1 MRHPLFSLLG
11 GLALVTFVAGC
22 AGPEQKLGRG
32 MSNTMEIFRGGE
44 MRRSI
49 EHATIFEYPEAGYTT
64 GVVRGVNRTLAR
76 TGLGL
81 WEMLT
86 FPFPNQSNPSAY
98 NPIGT
103 RYVAANPVYPDSYR
117 PGILGGDSTLE
128 TDSNVGMSGGDV
140 APFIPGSR
148 FSIFGN

>member
-1 MRHPLFSLLG
+1 MRHSLFSLLG
-11 GLALVTFVAGC
+11 CVALAGFVVGC

-32 MSNTMEIFRGGE
+32 LSNSMEIFRGGE

-49 EHATIFEYPEAGYTT
+49 EQTTIFDSPEAGYTT
-64 GVVRGVNRTLAR
+64 GVVRGMNRTLAR

-81 WEMLT
+81 WEIIT
-86 FPFPNQSNPSAY
+86 CPFPNQSNP
-98 NPIGT
+98 IGYEPLAT
-103 RYVAANPVYPDSYR
+103 RYVAAHTAYPDSYR